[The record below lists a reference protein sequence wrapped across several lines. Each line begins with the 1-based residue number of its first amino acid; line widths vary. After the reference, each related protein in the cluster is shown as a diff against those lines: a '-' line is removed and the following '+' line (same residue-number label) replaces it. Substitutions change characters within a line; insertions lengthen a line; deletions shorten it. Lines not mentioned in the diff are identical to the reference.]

1 MQKVDEYL
9 EKFGFLKYTELPL
22 IKKASSKTKIP
33 ASVLVVSFLVLG
45 LVLLM
50 IPYFSELLSTLIM
63 FTIPAFETF
72 RALKSKSEQD
82 DEELLTYWVVFGT
95 LYTFDTVFKYL
106 LDFFGWYSIIRLGLL
121 MFIFYSKKYGARLI
135 YARAIRPFF
144 ERFGPAIEQMI
155 QPMEDMMNKVSR
167 YIEMQQAEYKK
178 VSNLKK
184 SMGEGK
190 DKTE

>member
-1 MQKVDEYL
+1 MQKLDEYL

-22 IKKASSKTKIP
+22 VKKASGKTKIP
-33 ASVLVVSFLVLG
+33 ASILVVSFLALG
-45 LVLLM
+45 MILLM
-50 IPYFSELLSTLIM
+50 TPYFSELLSTMIM

-95 LYTFDTVFKYL
+95 LYTFDTIFKYF
-106 LDFFGWYSIIRLGLL
+106 LDFFGWYSIIRLAIL
-121 MFIFYSKKYGARLI
+121 MFIFYSKTYGARLI

-144 ERFGPAIEQMI
+144 ERFGPVIEQLI
-155 QPMEDMMNKVSR
+155 KPMEEMGSKVSR
-167 YIEMQQAEYKK
+167 YIEMQQAEFKK
-178 VSNLKK
+178 VRNLKK
-184 SMGEGK
+184 SMNEEK